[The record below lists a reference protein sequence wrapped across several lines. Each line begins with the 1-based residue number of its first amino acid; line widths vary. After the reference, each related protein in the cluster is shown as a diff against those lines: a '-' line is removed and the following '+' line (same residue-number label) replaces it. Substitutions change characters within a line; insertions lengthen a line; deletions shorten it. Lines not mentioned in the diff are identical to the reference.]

1 MGHNESDMT
10 KSLIHIFIVDFS
22 VVLISAVHLSELM
35 IYIYTHIH
43 ISPLFFR
50 FYSHIGHFRL
60 LSSLPYAS

>member
-35 IYIYTHIH
+35 IYIYTHTH
-43 ISPLFFR
+43 IST
-50 FYSHIGHFRL
+50 L
-60 LSSLPYAS
+60 L